1 MSITR
6 CFPWTVGKFALMGDS
21 AHSTVP
27 FYGQGMNAGFEDCFV
42 MWELFNKH
50 KDWDKTFKEYQEIRK
65 PDGDALQDLS
75 LDNYYVMRDH
85 VADER
90 FLLQKKIE
98 SKIHER
104 HPNKWIPL
112 YSQVSF
118 SNIRYSDAYK
128 QGKIQEKI
136 MRKVMSSPSI
146 EKNWDSKEV
155 ENQILSMIQ

>member
-1 MSITR
+1 
-6 CFPWTVGKFALMGDS
+6 
-21 AHSTVP
+21 
-27 FYGQGMNAGFEDCFV
+27 
-42 MWELFNKH
+42 
-50 KDWDKTFKEYQEIRK
+50 
-65 PDGDALQDLS
+65 
-75 LDNYYVMRDH
+75 MRDH

-90 FLLQKKIE
+90 FLHQKKIE